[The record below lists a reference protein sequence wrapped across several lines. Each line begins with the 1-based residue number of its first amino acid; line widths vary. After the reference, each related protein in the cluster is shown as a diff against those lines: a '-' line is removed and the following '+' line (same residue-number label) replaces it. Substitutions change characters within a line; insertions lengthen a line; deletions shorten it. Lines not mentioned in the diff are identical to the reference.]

1 MPLTDRRV
9 LITGG
14 TGALGQAVTLA
25 FLDAGARV
33 SVSWLVE
40 AERDA
45 LLAAAAGHGDRLVV
59 ERVDVTD
66 EGDVARWVA
75 GAAAAGRPPDVLV
88 CLVGGFAGGKSVA
101 ETDLDTWQRMLT
113 MNLTSVFLCARAVVP
128 LMTSQRH
135 GKIVAV
141 AARAGLHGAANLAAY
156 SVSKAGVI
164 TLVQALAEELKD
176 ANVQVNCILPSV
188 IDTPANRRHMADAD
202 PSRWVAPADI
212 ARVILFLASDE
223 SSVISGAAVPVYG
236 RA

>member
-1 MPLTDRRV
+1 
-9 LITGG
+9 
-14 TGALGQAVTLA
+14 
-25 FLDAGARV
+25 
-33 SVSWLVE
+33 
-40 AERDA
+40 
-45 LLAAAAGHGDRLVV
+45 
-59 ERVDVTD
+59 VDVTD
-66 EGDVARWVA
+66 EADVARWVA
-75 GAAAAGRPPDVLV
+75 GSANAVGPPEVLV
-88 CLVGGFAGGKSVA
+88 CLVGGFAGGKPVA

-113 MNLTSVFLCARAVVP
+113 MNLTSVFLCARAVAP
-128 LMTSQRH
+128 LMTSQGH

-156 SVSKAGVI
+156 SVSKGGVI
-164 TLVQALAEELKD
+164 TLVQALAEELKE

-236 RA
+236 LA